1 MRSRSSRSSSPLA
14 PAANTSAA
22 AHSAARRETAR
33 TSIRTKPAL
42 LALLL
47 TSFATSGCYLSHLAE
62 GQLRLLRA
70 RQPIDALLEDP
81 ATPAELRQRL
91 ERVGETRAYAE
102 RIGLEV
108 DGQYTSYAAWPG
120 DRVVTAVVAARAGEV
135 EPAGFWFPGL
145 GTLPYKGF
153 FDEARAETEAGHLRG
168 AGFDV
173 CLVPVPAYSTLGW
186 FDDPVTQPMIQ
197 PGEGWLVETLL
208 HELVHATAYLGDD
221 PDWSEGVA
229 TFVGEE
235 ASVRFYQDA
244 QDAPA
249 AARRRLEVD
258 EGRRIDAEIL
268 ALRRRVADLYA
279 GTPAGPERD
288 VQRTELERAARA
300 AIAAL
305 PLQTRDA
312 AGLAEEL
319 RLNDACLALAATYTA
334 LLPEFAR
341 VLDALDGDV
350 AAFVARLR
358 AAADSDAPK
367 RGLLDGL

>member
-1 MRSRSSRSSSPLA
+1 MPRSSRSSSPVA
-14 PAANTSAA
+14 PAANASAA
-22 AHSAARRETAR
+22 AQSAAARSAER
-33 TSIRTKPAL
+33 TSIRTKLALPAL
-42 LALLL
+42 VVASL
-47 TSFATSGCYLSHLAE
+47 ATSGCYLSHLAE

-70 RQPIDALLEDP
+70 RQPIDALIEAPDTPP
-81 ATPAELRQRL
+81 ALRQRL
-91 ERVGETRAYAE
+91 ERVGEARAYAE
-102 RIGLEV
+102 RIGLDV
-108 DGQYTSYAAWPG
+108 GGQYTSYAAWPG
-120 DRVVTAVVAARAGEV
+120 DRVVTAVVAARQGEV

-153 FDEARAETEAGHLRG
+153 FDLARAEAEADRLRG
-168 AGFDV
+168 NGLDV

-186 FDDPVTQPMIQ
+186 FDDPVTEPMLQ

-244 QDAPA
+244 QDAPG
-249 AARRRLEVD
+249 AARRRREVD
-258 EGRRIDAEIL
+258 EGRRVDAEIL
-268 ALRRRVADLYA
+268 ALRGRVAELYA
-279 GTPAGPERD
+279 ALPGGPEREA
-288 VQRTELERAARA
+288 QRETLEREARA

-305 PLQTRDA
+305 PLATRDA
-312 AGLAEEL
+312 ARLAADL

-334 LLPEFAR
+334 LLPEFAQA
-341 VLDALDGDV
+341 LDALGGDV

-358 AAADSDAPK
+358 AAADADEPK
-367 RGLLDGL
+367 RALLGEP